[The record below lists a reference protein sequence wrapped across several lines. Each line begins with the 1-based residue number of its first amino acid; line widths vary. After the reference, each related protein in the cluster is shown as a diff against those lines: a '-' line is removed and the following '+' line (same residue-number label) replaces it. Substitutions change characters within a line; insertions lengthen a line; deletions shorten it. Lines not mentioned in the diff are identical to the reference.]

1 MSKPHE
7 LSRISKTHN
16 QWNPE
21 PELSQV
27 AYFPTNLILKDKI
40 VKNISILRT
49 YKRKKYIE
57 IKNNED

>member
-1 MSKPHE
+1 MSKPPE

-16 QWNPE
+16 SWNPE

-27 AYFPTNLILKDKI
+27 AYFPINLILKNKI

-49 YKRKKYIE
+49 YKRKKIE
-57 IKNNED
+57 IKNNKD

>member
-1 MSKPHE
+1 MSKPPE

-16 QWNPE
+16 PWNLG

-49 YKRKKYIE
+49 YKRKK
-57 IKNNED
+57 KDRNKK